1 MKALV
6 TRSSQIADP
15 PFAKFLFSDTRM
27 AVVWLIVRIYVG
39 YSWLDAGLHKIL
51 DT

>member
-27 AVVWLIVRIYVG
+27 AVVWLIVREAMVH
-39 YSWLDAGLHKIL
+39 AGLIN
-51 DT
+51 